1 MDRPEPGLVKWSP
14 NASVDSFVHI
24 NLQHRVVQLYEPT
37 GHARKGR
44 FDYAKV
50 SRHDDF
56 PPLTTYDWSPE
67 NPSLLAVG
75 TGPGIV
81 NLLKID
87 DNSNA
92 YVELGLKMARTCQA
106 VSFNTTGLLAVGL
119 DRVRMDPSL
128 QVWDINRLS
137 SAASQRQGFPD
148 DVGSFT
154 DPRNR
159 LEPSV
164 SVSSIKFF
172 EDSPQ
177 VLVAGIKGQGV
188 RIHDLRDPTNVLT
201 FHTKCNNNL
210 SIDYADQNYFAS
222 SALDHPGVMIWDRR
236 ATSRPVASHSY
247 TQAIEEDEIP
257 WGGALRLDRVIDTD
271 YDPSLAEEKHSLIR
285 SLRYCRD
292 HRGLL
297 AVLSRNGQLK
307 VLDTTREVPTSDMVP
322 PQEGPELLQVQRSY
336 EMDVSYQDISRKSD
350 RIVSF
355 DWVTLDSPSLRPRL
369 LVLRANGDFEVLEQ
383 PSRTADHI
391 FKLIPWQAPHR
402 GLEEKTP
409 YQDLMRFEPA
419 QASEMLAP
427 IITEQTLSDV
437 PIFGPEKGKIE
448 SRIEAAL
455 NPNVPVSATVEHLN
469 KLTSPLPESFTN
481 SETISEKIRGL
492 RAFVRDEQEA
502 KNAPEKDEPSNGNA
516 KPAKKGSKA
525 STSIES
531 NGLGSCREMHETLLG
546 TLLAAQGLPREA
558 QCVVDNVK
566 LLRAKERYLFDPVT
580 NRHVVS
586 DDPWKRFVWDW
597 IDDAERAADDG
608 GLLLANMDLSYL
620 GVHSI
625 WINDL
630 GRNPN
635 SRLFPAG
642 PLPDAYHWERAIGQY
657 CKKHQ
662 LPKFDGVPTKKP
674 HHRQLC
680 LELCGWGDSG
690 KHDPDGMDREA
701 DPEYP
706 AGIHTMA
713 ASRALFRGDMELAIS
728 ILKRASASHPELL
741 FVSLA
746 LQLMERGGKNL
757 SGEHL
762 DIDEAVASK
771 TDPYLRAISSL
782 IATGDWATIANQSS
796 LPLVDRAYVAF
807 RNFTDDQLTI
817 WLNEQ
822 VARVKNEGDIEGICL
837 TGITD
842 TMVDIFARYVEQ
854 YQDFQTAALVL
865 SICSPRYIDDIRCRA
880 WRNAYRG
887 HLQRHRLFFQRTK
900 FEVES
905 TKRSKRDGVPTLKP
919 PSRQIA
925 LRCVYC
931 DASTSLAGQHNAPPL
946 APSSAMETRNPML
959 ATSINAGVSCP
970 SCGRHLPRCVVCLE
984 VVGIPR
990 SDKPEEK
997 EETRMA
1003 GRFPTFC
1010 LRCEHVLHLDHARQ
1024 WFARHVECP
1033 VPECRCRCNF
1043 RANPELN
1050 YH

>member
-75 TGPGIV
+75 TGDGIV
-81 NLLKID
+81 NLLRID

-92 YVELGLKMARTCQA
+92 YVEIGLKMARMCQA

-119 DRVRMDPSL
+119 DRVRLDQSL

-137 SAASQRQGFPD
+137 SAASQRVGFPD

-154 DPRNR
+154 DPRYR

-188 RIHDLRDPTNVLT
+188 RIHDLRDPTNVTT
-201 FHTKCNNNL
+201 FQTRCNNNL

-222 SALDHPGVMIWDRR
+222 SALDHPGLMIWDRR
-236 ATSRPVASHSY
+236 ASTRAVGSYY
-247 TQAIEEDEIP
+247 TQAVEQDELP
-257 WGGALRLDRVIDTD
+257 WGGALRLDRVVETEH
-271 YDPSLAEEKHSLIR
+271 DPSMAEEKHSLIR

-292 HRGLL
+292 HRGFL

-307 VLDTTREVPTSDMVP
+307 VLDTKRENPTSDMVP

-336 EMDVSYQDISRKSD
+336 EMDVSYQDTSRKSD

-355 DWVTLDSPSLRPRL
+355 DWVTLGSPSLRPRL
-369 LVLRANGDFEVLEQ
+369 LVLRANGDFEILEQ

-391 FKLIPWQAPHR
+391 FKLVPWQAPHR
-402 GLEEKTP
+402 GLIENTP
-409 YQDLMRFEPA
+409 YHDLMQFEPS

-427 IITEQTLSDV
+427 VITEQILSDV
-437 PIFGPEKGKIE
+437 PIFGPEKEKIE

-455 NPNVPVSATVEHLN
+455 DPNAPVSATVVHLN
-469 KLTSPLPESFTN
+469 KMAAPLPDSFTAAQ
-481 SETISEKIRGL
+481 TASEKIRSL
-492 RAFVRDEQEA
+492 RAYLRDEQEA
-502 KNAPEKDEPSNGNA
+502 RRLSTDTQVSSSEA
-516 KPAKKGSKA
+516 KPAKRGSSKP

-531 NGLGSCREMHETLLG
+531 DGLGSCREMHEALLSMLRG
-546 TLLAAQGLPREA
+546 AEGLPREA
-558 QCVVDNVK
+558 QCVVDNIK
-566 LLRAKERYLFDPVT
+566 LLRAREAYLFDPVK
-580 NRHVVS
+580 NRNVVS

-597 IDDAERAADDG
+597 IEAEDG
-608 GLLLANMDLSYL
+608 GMLVSNMDLSYL

-625 WINDL
+625 WMNDL
-630 GRNPN
+630 E
-635 SRLFPAG
+635 SPANT
-642 PLPDAYHWERAIGQY
+642 PDAHHWERVIGQY
-657 CKKHQ
+657 CKKKQ
-662 LPKFDGVPTKKP
+662 LPRFDAVPTKKP
-674 HHRQLC
+674 YHRQLC
-680 LELCGWGDSG
+680 LEVCKWGNSEA
-690 KHDPDGMDREA
+690 HDPDGIDREV

-706 AGIHTMA
+706 AGIHTMS
-713 ASRALFRGDMELAIS
+713 ASRALFRGDMELAID
-728 ILKRASASHPELL
+728 ILKKASRTHSELL

-746 LQLMERGGKNL
+746 LQLMERGSKKAV
-757 SGEHL
+757 SKEEHL
-762 DIDEAVASK
+762 DIEEAVASK

-782 IATGDWATIANQSS
+782 IATGDWTIIANQSS

-807 RNFTDDQLTI
+807 RNFSDDQLTA
-817 WLNEQ
+817 WLEEQ
-822 VARVKNEGDIEGICL
+822 VARAKDEGDIEGICL

-842 TMVDIFARYVEQ
+842 AMVDIFAKYVEKFHD
-854 YQDFQTAALVL
+854 YQTATLVL
-865 SICSPRYIDDIRCRA
+865 SICAPRYIDDIRCRA
-880 WRNAYRG
+880 WRNAYRA
-887 HLQRHRLFFQRTK
+887 HLQRHKFFFQRTK

-905 TKRSKRDGVPTLKP
+905 MKRSKRDGVPTLKP

-931 DASTSLAGQHNAPPL
+931 DASTSLAAQPGGPPL

-959 ATSINAGVSCP
+959 ATSINAGASCP

-990 SDKPEEK
+990 SDRPEAR
-997 EETRMA
+997 EETAMA

-1010 LRCEHVLHLDHARQ
+1010 LKCEHVLHLDHARA
-1024 WFARHVECP
+1024 WFQRHAECP
-1033 VPECRCRCNF
+1033 VPECRCRCNY
-1043 RANPELN
+1043 RANQELK